1 MKKGIHPRYAPV
13 VVRDTSTGTCFV
25 TRSTH
30 VPEQTIE
37 HEGRRLP
44 VIDVDISSASH
55 PFWTGRRRELDSEG
69 RVERFRRRYETK
81 GAR

>member
-1 MKKGIHPRYAPV
+1 MKKGIHPHYAPV
-13 VVRDTSTGTCFV
+13 VVRDTSTGTRFV

-44 VIDVDISSASH
+44 VVDVDISSASH
-55 PFWTGRRRELDSEG
+55 PFWTGQRRELDSEG
-69 RVERFRRRYETK
+69 RVERFRRRYGSK
-81 GAR
+81 GA